1 MTEQS
6 TADRLGEERRAT
18 VARIEALTGEVEDIH
33 AGSVGANADDE
44 HDPEGSTIAFERARV
59 STLLAQGRA
68 YLEEIERAHVR
79 LGEGTYGTC
88 ERCGTAI
95 PAERLAARPVAR
107 TCVEC
112 QTARA

>member
-6 TADRLGEERRAT
+6 TADRLSEERRTT
-18 VARIEALTGEVEDIH
+18 VARIDALTGEVEDIH
-33 AGSVGANADDE
+33 TASVGANADDE

-59 STLLAQGRA
+59 STLLDQGRA
-68 YLEEIERAHVR
+68 YLEEIERAQER
-79 LGEGTYGTC
+79 LVDGTYGTC
-88 ERCGTAI
+88 ERCGAAI

-112 QTARA
+112 PTASA